1 MAKKKNEHIEEEKEV
16 QENQQDIPESPEIQN
31 DKKETP
37 SDSKKK
43 KGKRSKEDDLNELTI
58 KYEELNDKYTR
69 LYSEFDNYRRRTLKE
84 KAELIKTAAK
94 DTIES
99 LLPVLD
105 DFDRAFQ
112 AFAEHGVDDETVHGV
127 ELIYNKFFN
136 ALKQQGL
143 EPMDSKGKEFDT
155 DFHEAVTHIPAESED
170 MKNKVFDVIT
180 KGYLLNGK
188 IIRHAKV
195 VVSI

>member
-1 MAKKKNEHIEEEKEV
+1 MAKKKNEHIEEEAV
-16 QENQQDIPESPEIQN
+16 QEKKQDIPESQESREDIEEKPN
-31 DKKETP
+31 A
-37 SDSKKK
+37 SKKK
-43 KGKRSKEDDLNELTI
+43 KGKRSKEDELNELTI

-112 AFAEHGVDDETVHGV
+112 AFAEHGVDEETVHGV

-136 ALKQQGL
+136 ALRQQGL
-143 EPMDSKGKEFDT
+143 EPMDSKGKAFDT
-155 DFHEAVTHIPAESED
+155 DFHEAVTHIPAENEE